1 MAILYY
7 PSLDDG
13 DVIAVEFLKPDGDT
27 VSKTLLI
34 DSGFTGQS
42 CFVLSQDAI
51 DLFEPPHG

>member
-1 MAILYY
+1 MAMIYY
-7 PSLDDG
+7 PSREDSDIV
-13 DVIAVEFLKPDGDT
+13 DVQFLKPNGDT
-27 VSKTLLI
+27 AFKTLLV